1 MDTVP
6 WNRVILE
13 EFCSL
18 AILTPLEEQKVI
30 AGVAMY
36 IEKEILPRLP
46 EMKALAVAGVVALQ
60 GMYRR

>member
-1 MDTVP
+1 M
-6 WNRVILE
+6 IAKE
-13 EFCSL
+13 
-18 AILTPLEEQKVI
+18 KVI